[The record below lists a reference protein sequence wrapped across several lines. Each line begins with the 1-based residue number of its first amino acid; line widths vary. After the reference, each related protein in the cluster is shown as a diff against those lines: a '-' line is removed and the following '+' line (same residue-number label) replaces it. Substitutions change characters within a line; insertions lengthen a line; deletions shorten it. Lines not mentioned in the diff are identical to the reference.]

1 MANIKSALK
10 RIKLTQ
16 RNTLRNKVSTSMMR
30 TYIKLFITS
39 CEEYQNSPSED
50 KLKSLKQDLDIA
62 CSKVD
67 KAKNQGIL
75 HKRFTP
81 FPVCL
86 YGWYTR
92 WLNLGGSWL

>member
-75 HKRFTP
+75 HKNTAMRKKSTLQSIYNKLF
-81 FPVCL
+81 VK
-86 YGWYTR
+86 
-92 WLNLGGSWL
+92 SI